1 MRNHSIA
8 KSMQLA
14 LCVIILLLE
23 GRVGFAQTLDEKEKS
38 ISADK
43 AVLEPVKAE
52 HPFASLTILFGKKGV
67 SHPQPKHPNNKSKNP
82 RQGILV
88 YYLSKEGTFISADS
102 DFGWNPDTTSPKLV
116 ARDVEYLGRVRGD
129 CVLTLWD
136 YDVEVGGKQVGADL
150 ATVLNAI
157 RSLGGVEKKYKRV
170 QLHAVV
176 SHEQEKEQ

>member
-1 MRNHSIA
+1 MA

-23 GRVGFAQTLDEKEKS
+23 GRVGYAQTLNEKEKS
-38 ISADK
+38 ISTDK

-52 HPFASLTILFGKKGV
+52 QPFASLTILFGKKGV
-67 SHPQPKHPNNKSKNP
+67 SHPRSKRLNNKSETP

-88 YYLSKEGTFISADS
+88 YHLSAEGAFISVDS
-102 DFGWNPDTTSPKLV
+102 NFGWNPDTTSPKLV
-116 ARDVEYLGRVRGD
+116 ARHIEYLGRVRGD

-136 YDVEVGGKQVGADL
+136 YDVEVGGKQVDADL

-157 RSLGGVEKKYKRV
+157 RSLGGVEKKFKRV